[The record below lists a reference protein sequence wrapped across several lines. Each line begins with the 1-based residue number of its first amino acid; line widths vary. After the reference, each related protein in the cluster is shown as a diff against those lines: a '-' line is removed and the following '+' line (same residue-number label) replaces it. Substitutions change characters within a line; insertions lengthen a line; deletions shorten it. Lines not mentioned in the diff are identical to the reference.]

1 MKNTAK
7 QIQTEDPFE
16 MAKTAAVAAQERRAQ
31 NTKILDL
38 RRFEAFTIFFVIC
51 SGTSDRQVEGISDKI
66 LEDLEEQWGARPWR
80 REGERKSDWILLDY
94 VDFVVHIFLNETRQF
109 YNLERLWSEANEVEV
124 PELELPEGHSMYD
137 DDLNDDFDELE
148 DYDFED
154 FQVNHDDN

>member
-1 MKNTAK
+1 MKKTAK

-38 RRFEAFTIFFVIC
+38 RRLEAFTNFFVIC

-94 VDFVVHIFLNETRQF
+94 VDFVVHIF
-109 YNLERLWSEANEVEV
+109 
-124 PELELPEGHSMYD
+124 
-137 DDLNDDFDELE
+137 
-148 DYDFED
+148 
-154 FQVNHDDN
+154 